1 MYELILVYSYLAIGI
16 YCICNN
22 YNIDQNYILL
32 LLFFLLKSLF
42 DYRKCTVSYLE
53 TKLRAVKKKDG
64 YLFTLMDD
72 ILNIRN
78 TEHIGLIYI
87 VCSVI
92 LYYYFGIKEDIIYYN
107 LFAFFENRNDEM
119 SELSDIN
126 LSEIDQENKD
136 DTIDFLNLHGSI
148 GENINELTN

>member
-1 MYELILVYSYLAIGI
+1 MYEFMLVYSYLSLGI
-16 YCICNN
+16 YCIYKN
-22 YNIDQNYILL
+22 YNIDQNYMILL
-32 LLFFLLKSLF
+32 IIFLLKSMF

-53 TKLRAVKKKDG
+53 TKLRSVKKKDG

-87 VCSVI
+87 ICSVI

-107 LFAFFENRNDEM
+107 LFAFFETRNDEM
-119 SELSDIN
+119 SELTDIN
-126 LSEIDQENKD
+126 LNEIDQE
-136 DTIDFLNLHGSI
+136 TIIENLPIS
-148 GENINELTN
+148 EPTD

>member
-1 MYELILVYSYLAIGI
+1 MYEFILVYFYLSIGI
-16 YCICNN
+16 YCIYKN
-22 YNIDQNYILL
+22 YNIDQNYMIILI
-32 LLFFLLKSLF
+32 FFLLKSMF

-53 TKLRAVKKKDG
+53 TKLRSVKKKDG

-87 VCSVI
+87 VCSVL

-107 LFAFFENRNDEM
+107 LFAFFETRNDEM

-126 LSEIDQENKD
+126 LNEMNQETSIPNLPISEPTD
-136 DTIDFLNLHGSI
+136 
-148 GENINELTN
+148 

>member
-1 MYELILVYSYLAIGI
+1 MYEFILVYAYLSIGI
-16 YCICNN
+16 YCICKN
-22 YNIDQNYILL
+22 YNIDQNYMILL
-32 LLFFLLKSLF
+32 IIFLLKSMF

-53 TKLRAVKKKDG
+53 TKLRSVKKKDG

-87 VCSVI
+87 ICSVI

-107 LFAFFENRNDEM
+107 LFAFFETRNDEM
-119 SELSDIN
+119 SELTDIN
-126 LSEIDQENKD
+126 LNEIEQEMIIENLPISEPTD
-136 DTIDFLNLHGSI
+136 
-148 GENINELTN
+148 